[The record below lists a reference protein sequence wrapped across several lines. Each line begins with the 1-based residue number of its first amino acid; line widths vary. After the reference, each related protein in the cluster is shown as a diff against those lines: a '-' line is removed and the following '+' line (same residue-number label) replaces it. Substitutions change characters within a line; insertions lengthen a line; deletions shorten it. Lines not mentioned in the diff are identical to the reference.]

1 MVDGRVAVIDVI
13 DTAGQ
18 EEYSAMRE
26 QNLRTSEG
34 VLCVYAINAKNS
46 FDEVTSFH
54 KQILRVKDREN
65 FPTIIVGNKCDLSED
80 RVVTVQQGKD
90 LAKACGCK
98 FIETSAKTRI
108 NIDEAFYELVREI
121 RRFEQASLPKG
132 PEKKAKGKCSLL

>member
-108 NIDEAFYELVREI
+108 NIDEAFFELVREI
-121 RRFEQASLPKG
+121 RRFNKETISKG